1 MIRTLKYLTKKEWG
15 LVFLALVFIVVQVW
29 LDMTMPGYMSDITLL
44 IETEGSEMS
53 DILSAG
59 SKMLACALGSLAG
72 SVIVAAVSA
81 RVASNFSAVLRDKL
95 FHKVQSFSIE
105 EIGRFSTASLI
116 TRSTNDVTQVQM
128 LIVLGLQMLIKAPI
142 TAVWAICKIVGKA
155 WEWTLIVVIAV
166 VVLLL
171 VVGICIALAFPK
183 FRKMQLLTDDM
194 NRVTREN
201 LTGLQVVRAYNA
213 EKYQEDKFDRANNN
227 LNRTQ
232 LFTYRVMAFLM
243 PTIQMIMS
251 GISLAVY
258 WVGAVL
264 INDSA
269 MDEKMTLFSDMVV
282 FSQYAVYVIMSFM
295 MLVMIFMMLPRASVA
310 GNRIMEVLDTK
321 CRIIDGTRK
330 NGESGQSGEIEFRNV
345 SFRYPDSE
353 GAEGD
358 VLEHISFTAHRGETI
373 AFIGS
378 TGCGKSTLINL
389 VPRFY
394 DVTEGQVLVD
404 GVNVKEYAQKELRNK
419 IGYVSQKA
427 TLFGGTIRSNVSYGD
442 NGKQSADTEQVAEA
456 IEIAQASEFVEKLDE
471 KYDSFVAQGGS
482 NFSGGQ
488 KQRLSISR
496 AIARDPEILIF
507 DDSFSA
513 LDYKTDR
520 ILRNALQKHCKNTTK
535 MIVAQ
540 RIGTIRDVDK
550 IVVLDD
556 GKVAGI
562 GTHKELMQNCE
573 TYQQIALS
581 QLSKEELA

>member
-1 MIRTLKYLTKKEWG
+1 MIRTLKYLSKKDWG
-15 LVFLALVFIVVQVW
+15 LVILAVAFIAVQVW
-29 LDMTMPGYMSDITLL
+29 LEMTMPGYMSDITML

-53 DILSAG
+53 DILSSG
-59 SKMLACALGSLAG
+59 GMMLACALGSLVS
-72 SVIVAAVSA
+72 SVIVAVISA
-81 RVASNFSAVLRDKL
+81 RLASNYSATLRSKL
-95 FHKVQSFSIE
+95 FYKVQSFSME

-116 TRSTNDVTQVQM
+116 TRSTNDVTQLQM
-128 LIVLGLQMLIKAPI
+128 LIVMGLQMLIKAPI
-142 TAVWAICKIVGKA
+142 TAVWAICKIAGKA
-155 WEWTLIVVIAV
+155 WAWTMTTAVAV
-166 VVLLL
+166 VVLLV
-171 VVGICIALAFPK
+171 VVGICIGLAFPK
-183 FRKMQLLTDDM
+183 FRRMQMLTDDM

-213 EKYQEDKFDRANNN
+213 EKYQEDKFERANDN
-227 LNRTQ
+227 LTRTQ

-269 MDEKMTLFSDMVV
+269 MEDKMTLFSDMVV

-295 MLVMIFMMLPRASVA
+295 MLVMIFMMLPRASAA
-310 GNRIMEVLDTK
+310 GKRIMEVMDTK
-321 CRIIDGTRK
+321 CRIIDGTLK
-330 NGESGQSGEIEFRNV
+330 DGKPGQHGEIEFRNV
-345 SFRYPDSE
+345 SFRYPDSDN
-353 GAEGD
+353 AEGN
-358 VLEHISFTAHRGETI
+358 VLENISFKVHQGETI

-394 DVTEGQVLVD
+394 DVTEGHVLID
-404 GVNVKEYAQKELRNK
+404 GVDVKDYTQKDLRNK

-427 TLFGGTIRSNVSYGD
+427 TLFGGTIRSNVAYGD
-442 NGKQSADTEQVAEA
+442 NGKPAADAEQVEKA
-456 IEIAQASEFVEKLDE
+456 IETAQASEFVDKLNK
-471 KYDSFVAQGGS
+471 KYDSYVAQGGS

-488 KQRLSISR
+488 KQRISISR
-496 AIARDPEILIF
+496 AVCRDPEILIF

-513 LDYKTDR
+513 LDYKADR
-520 ILRNALQKHCKNTTK
+520 TLRNALQKNCKNTTK

-562 GTHKELMQNCE
+562 GKHEELMKNCE
-573 TYQQIALS
+573 VYQQIALS

>member
-1 MIRTLKYLTKKEWG
+1 MLRTLKYLTKKEWG
-15 LVFLALVFIVVQVW
+15 YVLIALVFIVVQVW
-29 LDMTMPGYMSDITLL
+29 LEMTMPSYMSDITLL

-59 SKMLACALGSLAG
+59 GKMLACAIGSMI
-72 SVIVAAVSA
+72 SSIIVAVVSA
-81 RVASNFSAVLRDKL
+81 RLASNYSATLRGKL
-95 FHKVQSFSIE
+95 FHKVQSFSME

-128 LIVLGLQMLIKAPI
+128 LIVMGLQMLIKAPI
-142 TAVWAICKIVGKA
+142 TAAWAICKIAGKA
-155 WEWTLIVVIAV
+155 WEWTLTTAIAV
-166 VVLLL
+166 ALLL
-171 VVGICIALAFPK
+171 IVVGICISLAFPK
-183 FRKMQLLTDDM
+183 FRKMQVLTDNI

-213 EKYQEDKFDRANNN
+213 EKYQEDKFEGANDD
-227 LNRTQ
+227 LTRTQ

-258 WVGAVL
+258 WIGAVL
-264 INDSA
+264 INDSP
-269 MDEKMTLFSDMVV
+269 MEEKISLFSDMVV
-282 FSQYAVYVIMSFM
+282 FSQYAVYVVMSFM

-310 GNRIMEVLDTK
+310 GKRIMEVMDTK
-321 CRIIDGTRK
+321 CSIVDGDRK
-330 NGESGQSGEIEFRNV
+330 EGKSGQSGEIEFRDV
-345 SFRYPDSE
+345 SFRYPDAE
-353 GAEGD
+353 GAEGH
-358 VLEHISFTAHRGETI
+358 VLEHISFTAHKGETI

-394 DVTEGQVLVD
+394 DATEGQVLVD
-404 GVNVKEYAQKELRNK
+404 GVDVKDYAQKELRNK

-427 TLFGGTIRSNVSYGD
+427 TLFAGSIHSNVAYGD
-442 NGKQSADTEQVAEA
+442 NGKPDASTDQIAKA
-456 IEIAQASEFVEKLDE
+456 IEIAQASEFVDKLDD
-471 KYDSFVAQGGS
+471 KYDSYVAQGGS
-482 NFSGGQ
+482 NYSGGQ

-496 AIARDPEILIF
+496 AICRDPEILIF

-520 ILRNALQKHCKNTTK
+520 TLRNALQKQCKNTTK
-535 MIVAQ
+535 LIVAQ

-550 IVVLDD
+550 IVVLDE

-562 GTHKELMQNCE
+562 GTHDELMQSCE
-573 TYQQIALS
+573 VYQQIALS